1 MWNFIVKGG
10 PVMLPIILGSIYGLA
25 IIFERIWFLRKI
37 KMDSSRFVQDIFK
50 YIKGNNFQKA
60 LELCDKN
67 IDYPVAA
74 IFKIGIE
81 RRNSPAERLEKILEQ
96 AGNNQ
101 IQRMEKRLGALA
113 SIIGIEPLLGLLG
126 TITGLIRAF
135 MSWEQA
141 GANITVN
148 VLALGIY
155 EAMITTAAGLMVA
168 IPFYL
173 FYNYFISRIKY
184 SATELNNY
192 AIQLIEVISETKE
205 VTKA

>member
-1 MWNFIVKGG
+1 M
-10 PVMLPIILGSIYGLA
+10 
-25 IIFERIWFLRKI
+25 
-37 KMDSSRFVQDIFK
+37 
-50 YIKGNNFQKA
+50 
-60 LELCDKN
+60 ELCDKN

-81 RRNSPAERLEKILEQ
+81 RRNSPADRLEKILEQ

-101 IQRMEKRLGALA
+101 IQRLEKRLGALA
-113 SIIGIEPLLGLLG
+113 SVIGIEPLLGFLG

-173 FYNYFISRIKY
+173 CYNYFISRIKY

-192 AIQLIEVISETKE
+192 ALQLIEVISETKE
-205 VTKA
+205 GTKA